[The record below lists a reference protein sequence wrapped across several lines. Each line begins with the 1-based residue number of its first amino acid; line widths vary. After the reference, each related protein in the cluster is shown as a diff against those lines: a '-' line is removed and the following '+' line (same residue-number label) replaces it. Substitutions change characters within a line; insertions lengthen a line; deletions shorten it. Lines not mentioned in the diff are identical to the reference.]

1 VSPERR
7 PEGELG
13 SDSGNFALARVL
25 VVEDD
30 ATVADV
36 MLEVLADEPMEV
48 MVATTAEEALRM
60 IAEDCPDLI
69 LTDISLPGKSGLEVM
84 RQARVVD
91 PEVAVVLMTG
101 HASVQNA
108 IDALRQGASDYI
120 TKPFDDI
127 GEIPKLVRRHL
138 GNRRL
143 KVENRAL
150 LSQLRRQ
157 NEVLQRHEQELRE
170 RVQQATVNLDT
181 LYRVSMEIGANLELQ
196 PRLARIVETAARLV
210 SARVAVLYLQ
220 SEDSDEFRRAAAHG
234 VEAASAEDVAPH
246 FHSGEGFLGRVA
258 RDQTPSRVGSPSE
271 AAVALPGYR
280 EAFAHEVL
288 AVPVVSERQ
297 CIGVLAVADRA
308 EGFAEGDLE
317 FLRMFAAQAA
327 VHLRNS
333 QLFEHTKVLDRL
345 KSDFVAVVSHE
356 IRTPLTS
363 VKGAVEL
370 LSDGRYFKNSE
381 QQTKLLSIAH
391 ANAERLLLLIN
402 DILDFSKLE
411 AASLPM
417 TLERQRLEPVV
428 QLAAQNLRMLLEER
442 RIRLEVALADD
453 LPDAMLDAHRITQVV
468 TNLLSN
474 AIKFSPPGERVRV
487 EASTAEGVL
496 RVSVRDHGE
505 GIAAKD
511 LPKLFKKF
519 QQIDSGS
526 TRKVGGTGL
535 GLVICKGIV
544 EQHGGRIGVES
555 VPGEG
560 SQFWFTLPA
569 ADSISGTTPIP
580 VMDPSV
586 RRPPAS
592 NAGENR
598 EAA

>member
-1 VSPERR
+1 MAPER
-7 PEGELG
+7 L
-13 SDSGNFALARVL
+13 SDSLNAPARVL

-30 ATVADV
+30 ETVA
-36 MLEVLADEPMEV
+36 EVLREVLSDES
-48 MVATTAEEALRM
+48 MVLTVAPTAEEAMRL
-60 IAEDCPDLI
+60 IGEDCPDLI
-69 LTDISLPGKSGLEVM
+69 LTDISLPGKSGLDVM
-84 RQARVVD
+84 REARRVD

-101 HASVQNA
+101 HVSVRNA
-108 IDALRQGASDYI
+108 IDALREGASDYI

-127 GEIPKLVRRHL
+127 DEIPNMVRRHL

-143 KVENRAL
+143 RVENRAL
-150 LSQLRRQ
+150 LDQLRRQ
-157 NEVLQRHEQELRE
+157 NEVLQHHEQVLRD
-170 RVQQATVNLDT
+170 RVEQATRNLDT
-181 LYRVSMEIGANLELQ
+181 LYRVNMEIGANLELA

-210 SARVAVLYLQ
+210 SARAAVLYLQ
-220 SEDSDEFRRAAAHG
+220 TEDTDEFRRAASHG
-234 VEAASAEDVAPH
+234 VEAPPADDGSPH
-246 FHSGEGFLGRVA
+246 FRTGQGLLGRVA
-258 RDQTPSRVGSPSE
+258 KDQSPVRERVGDGAGWEIPGFRGPR
-271 AAVALPGYR
+271 AA
-280 EAFAHEVL
+280 EML
-288 AVPVVSERQ
+288 AVPMVLERQ
-297 CIGVLAVADRA
+297 AIGVLLVTDPVEAFTDA
-308 EGFAEGDLE
+308 DLE
-317 FLRMFAAQAA
+317 FLRMFATQAA
-327 VHLRNS
+327 VQLRNS

-411 AASLPM
+411 AASLRM
-417 TLERQRLEPVV
+417 TIERQRLEPVI
-428 QLAAQNLRMLLEER
+428 QQAAQNLRMLLEER
-442 RIRLEVALADD
+442 RIKLEVSLADD

-474 AIKFSPPGERVRV
+474 AIKFSPPGESVSV
-487 EASTAEGVL
+487 EATAEEGVL
-496 RVSVRDHGE
+496 RVSVRDHGD
-505 GIAAKD
+505 GIAPQD

-560 SQFWFTLPA
+560 SLFWFTLPA
-569 ADSISGTTPIP
+569 ADAASGEEE
-580 VMDPSV
+580 
-586 RRPPAS
+586 RK
-592 NAGENR
+592 
-598 EAA
+598 AA

>member
-1 VSPERR
+1 MSPDLPRATG
-7 PEGELG
+7 PEP
-13 SDSGNFALARVL
+13 SGAPPARVL
-25 VVEDD
+25 IVEDD
-30 ATVADV
+30 DTVADV
-36 MLEVLADEPMEV
+36 LREVLSDEPMEL
-48 MVATTAEEALRM
+48 AFAASAEQAMPL
-60 IAEDCPDLI
+60 IADACPDLI
-69 LTDISLPGKSGLEVM
+69 LADITLPGKSGLEVM
-84 RQARVVD
+84 RQARAID

-101 HASVQNA
+101 HASVQTA

-127 GEIPKLVRRHL
+127 AEIPKIVRRHV

-150 LSQLRRQ
+150 LGQLQRQ
-157 NEVLQRHEQELRE
+157 NEALQRHELELRE
-170 RVQQATVNLDT
+170 RVEQATRNLDT
-181 LYRVSMEIGANLELQ
+181 LYRVNMQIGANLELQ
-196 PRLARIVETAARLV
+196 PRLARVAEIATRLV
-210 SARVAVLYLQ
+210 SAAAAVIYLQ
-220 SEDSDEFRRAAAHG
+220 TEDTNEFRRAAAHG
-234 VEAASAEDVAPH
+234 VDEPIADDGGPH
-246 FHSGEGFLGRVA
+246 FLLGDTLPGRAAATQSPA
-258 RDQTPSRVGSPSE
+258 REGSPGGPPLE
-271 AAVALPGYR
+271 LPGFR
-280 EAFAHEVL
+280 GAFAREVV
-288 AVPVVSERQ
+288 AVPMVLERQ
-297 CIGVLAVADRA
+297 SIGVLVVTDRA
-308 EGFAEGDLE
+308 EGFSDADVE

-327 VHLRNS
+327 VQIRNS

-370 LSDGRYFKNSE
+370 LSDLRYFQNTD
-381 QQTKLLSIAH
+381 QQVKLLTIAH

-411 AASLPM
+411 SASLPM
-417 TLERQRLEPVV
+417 TIERQRLEPVI
-428 QLAAQNLRMLLEER
+428 QQAAHNLRMLLEER
-442 RIRLEVALADD
+442 RIKLEVALDGD
-453 LPDAMLDAHRITQVV
+453 LPDALLDAHRVTQVV

-474 AIKFSPPGERVRV
+474 AIKFSPPGGSVRV
-487 EASTAEGVL
+487 EATAGEGVL

-560 SQFWFTLPA
+560 SLFWFTLPA
-569 ADSISGTTPIP
+569 AEGAHAE
-580 VMDPSV
+580 V
-586 RRPPAS
+586 
-592 NAGENR
+592 
-598 EAA
+598 EAAA

>member
-1 VSPERR
+1 MSPERL
-7 PEGELG
+7 PEQDAG
-13 SDSGNFALARVL
+13 ALAPARVL

-30 ATVADV
+30 ETVADV
-36 MLEVLADEPMEV
+36 MVEVLRDEPLEIA
-48 MVATTAEEALRM
+48 VAASAEEALRM
-60 IAEDCPDLI
+60 IAEHCPDLI
-69 LTDISLPGKSGLEVM
+69 LTDLSLPGKSGLDVM
-84 RQARVVD
+84 RQARAID

-108 IDALRQGASDYI
+108 VDALRQGASDYI
-120 TKPFDDI
+120 TKPFADI
-127 GEIPKLVRRHL
+127 DEIPKIVRRHL

-150 LSQLRRQ
+150 LGQLQRQ

-170 RVQQATVNLDT
+170 RVEQATRNLDA

-210 SARVAVLYLQ
+210 SAPTAVLYLQ
-220 SEDSDEFRRAAAHG
+220 SEDSDEFRRGATHG
-234 VEAASAEDVAPH
+234 VDAPPPDEGAPH
-246 FHSGEGFLGRVA
+246 FLSGEGLLGRVA
-258 RDQTPSRVGSPSE
+258 KDQAPARQGSPGGPTLE
-271 AAVALPGYR
+271 LPGCR
-280 EAFAHEVL
+280 GVLAHEVL
-288 AVPVVSERQ
+288 AAPLVLEHQS
-297 CIGVLAVADRA
+297 IGVLLVADRP

-327 VHLRNS
+327 VQLRNS

-370 LSDGRYFKNSE
+370 LSDVRYFKNTD
-381 QQTKLLSIAH
+381 QQTKLLTIAH

-428 QLAAQNLRMLLEER
+428 QQAAQNLRMLLEER
-442 RIRLEVALADD
+442 RIKLEVSLADD

-474 AIKFSPPGERVRV
+474 AIKFSPPGESVSV
-487 EASTAEGVL
+487 EATAEEGVL
-496 RVSVRDHGE
+496 RVSVRDHGD
-505 GIAAKD
+505 GIAPQD

-555 VPGEG
+555 VRGEG
-560 SQFWFTLPA
+560 SLFWFTLPA
-569 ADSISGTTPIP
+569 ADAAPVQDSSLRSGIP
-580 VMDPSV
+580 GGP
-586 RRPPAS
+586 
-592 NAGENR
+592 GEGL